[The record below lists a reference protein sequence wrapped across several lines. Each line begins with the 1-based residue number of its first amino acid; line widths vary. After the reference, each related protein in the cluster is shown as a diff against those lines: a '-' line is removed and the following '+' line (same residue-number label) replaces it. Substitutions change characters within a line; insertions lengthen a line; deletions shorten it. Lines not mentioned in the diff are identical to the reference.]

1 MKIDVSPIV
10 RRKLSDEVTERLKA
24 LITSGRLQPGETL
37 PSERELMERY
47 QVGRPAIREALQTL
61 NSFGL
66 IVTMRGE
73 RSRVCQ
79 VTAKSIFQQM
89 DNAVHMMFATSPA
102 SLDHLKEAR
111 LFFERGMVREAAKN
125 ATEDQLAKLRA
136 IVAAQRANLGNME
149 VFIAADT
156 EFHAQIAAI
165 SGNPIYESVGA
176 AMLKW
181 LKAYHTDMLIWVSR
195 EARTLEEHESIL
207 RQIEL
212 RDPDA
217 AEREMVQHLERT
229 AAIYGI
235 PPAA

>member
-10 RRKLSDEVTERLKA
+10 RRKLSDEVAERLKA

-66 IVTMRGE
+66 IVTVRGE

-89 DNAVHMMFATSPA
+89 DNAVHMLFATSPA
-102 SLDHLKEAR
+102 SLDHLKQAR

-125 ATEDQLAKLRA
+125 ATEDHLAKLRA
-136 IVAAQRANLGNME
+136 IVATQRANLGNME

-181 LKAYHTDMLIWVSR
+181 LKAYHTDLLVWVSR
-195 EARTLEEHESIL
+195 EARTLEEHEAIL

-212 RDPDA
+212 RDPDT

-235 PPAA
+235 PSAA